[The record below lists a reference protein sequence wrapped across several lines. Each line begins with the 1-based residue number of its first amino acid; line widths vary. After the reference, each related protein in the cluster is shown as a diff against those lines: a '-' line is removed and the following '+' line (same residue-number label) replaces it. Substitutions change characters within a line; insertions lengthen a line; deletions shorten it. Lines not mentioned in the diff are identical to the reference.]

1 MADTFT
7 DAVESGAQGAP
18 IFSQEGLDL
27 VRTFEGFRPDA
38 YYDLDNKKKLGKL
51 TVGYGF
57 TDNDIP
63 GLKPG
68 FKIDKAE
75 AEKMLPDLINRKYAP
90 AVLEKV
96 KTPLNNQQ
104 FSALTS
110 LVYNIG
116 PTKFGSSTLLKKL
129 NSGDYSGAAG
139 EFKKWN
145 KAGGKTLDGLV
156 KRRRAEEA
164 LFKGETDALGSI
176 LESQKFGVPEDFVP
190 PLGEEF
196 GVSEAITP
204 EPDLPSLPAESEL
217 TPEQRGAKVAEDI
230 ASEIGLTPESE
241 LIPEQRGAKV
251 AEDIASKI
259 DLTPE
264 ERGAAVAKRI
274 AEGIEA
280 GAEDKVET
288 KNKGSFDFG
297 KLATGLGDMLPKKES
312 GKAKEK
318 AKEQEDTIPFAR
330 SVNFSGDIPK
340 VPSGLPANRGLGR
353 RVG

>member
-18 IFSQEGLDL
+18 VFSQEGLDL

-57 TDNDIP
+57 TGNDIP

-68 FKIDKAE
+68 FKIDKAA

-164 LFKGETDALGSI
+164 LFNGETDTLGSI
-176 LESQKFGVPEDFVP
+176 LESQKFGVPEQG
-190 PLGEEF
+190 LG
-196 GVSEAITP
+196 GKGSLSEAITP

-217 TPEQRGAKVAEDI
+217 TPEQKGAKVAEDI
-230 ASEIGLTPESE
+230 ANDIG
-241 LIPEQRGAKV
+241 V
-251 AEDIASKI
+251 A
-259 DLTPE
+259 PE
-264 ERGAAVAKRI
+264 ERGVEAAKRI
-274 AEGIEA
+274 AKSIEA
-280 GAEDKVET
+280 GAET
-288 KNKGSFDFG
+288 KSEVAVADEGVSKDFNFEEFSKG
-297 KLATGLGDMLPKKES
+297 LAKTKKEQ
-312 GKAKEK
+312 GE
-318 AKEQEDTIPFAR
+318 EDLGIPFAKAA
-330 SVNFSGDIPK
+330 NFKTNLPSIA
-340 VPSGLPANRGLGR
+340 SGLPSVSSSMPRVSSGLAANPGLGR
-353 RVG
+353 KIVLGKNLSLPRS

>member
-18 IFSQEGLDL
+18 VFSQEGLDL

-204 EPDLPSLPAESEL
+204 EPDLPNLPAESEL
-217 TPEQRGAKVAEDI
+217 TPEQKGAKVAEDI
-230 ASEIGLTPESE
+230 ASDIGVAPED
-241 LIPEQRGAKV
+241 RGVEA
-251 AEDIASKI
+251 
-259 DLTPE
+259 
-264 ERGAAVAKRI
+264 AKRI
-274 AEGIEA
+274 AKSIEA
-280 GAEDKVET
+280 GAETKSEVAVEDEGVS
-288 KNKGSFDFG
+288 KDFNFEEFSKG
-297 KLATGLGDMLPKKES
+297 LAKTKKEQ
-312 GKAKEK
+312 GE
-318 AKEQEDTIPFAR
+318 EDLGIPFAKAANFKTNLP
-330 SVNFSGDIPK
+330 SVASGMPR
-340 VPSGLPANRGLGR
+340 VSSGLAANRGLGR
-353 RVG
+353 KIVLGKNLSLPRS

>member
-63 GLKPG
+63 ELKPG
-68 FKIDKAE
+68 FKIDKAA

-145 KAGGKTLDGLV
+145 KAGGKTMEGLV

-176 LESQKFGVPEDFVP
+176 LESQKFGVPEDYVP

-204 EPDLPSLPAESEL
+204 EPDLPSIPDEPEL
-217 TPEQRGAKVAEDI
+217 TPEQEGARVAEDI
-230 ASEIGLTPESE
+230 
-241 LIPEQRGAKV
+241 V
-251 AEDIASKI
+251 SKI

-264 ERGAAVAKRI
+264 ERGAEVARRI
-274 AEGIEA
+274 AEGVDAGA
-280 GAEDKVET
+280 GAED
-288 KNKGSFDFG
+288 KGSFDFG
-297 KLATGLGDMLPKKES
+297 KLATSFDDMLPKKES
-312 GKAKEK
+312 GKEKEKEK
-318 AKEQEDTIPFAR
+318 AKEKEEAGIPFAS

-340 VPSGLPANRGLGR
+340 IPSGLPVNRGLGR
-353 RVG
+353 RVS

>member
-18 IFSQEGLDL
+18 SFSQEGLDL

-68 FKIDKAE
+68 FKIDRAA

-129 NSGDYSGAAG
+129 NSGDYGGAAA

-164 LFKGETDALGSI
+164 LFNGETDTLGSI
-176 LESQKFGVPEDFVP
+176 LESQKFGLPEQG
-190 PLGEEF
+190 LGDK
-196 GVSEAITP
+196 GGLSEAITP
-204 EPDLPSLPAESEL
+204 EPDLPNSSEL
-217 TPEQRGAKVAEDI
+217 TPEQKGAKVAEDI
-230 ASEIGLTPESE
+230 ASE
-241 LIPEQRGAKV
+241 
-251 AEDIASKI
+251 I

-280 GAEDKVET
+280 GDKSEVVAE
-288 KNKGSFDFG
+288 NKGSFDFG
-297 KLATGLGDMLPKKES
+297 SLATSLGDMLPKEES
-312 GKAKEK
+312 GKAK
-318 AKEQEDTIPFAR
+318 AKEETGIPFAK
-330 SVNFSGDIPK
+330 SVNFSGDLPK
-340 VPSGLPANRGLGR
+340 IPSGLPANRGLGR